1 MKKSNNPLVATLAG
15 SIAGGIETTSVWPT
29 EYTKTLLQL
38 QKNQGGQQQYK
49 GMIDCASQQIKKNGP
64 LGLYRGLAP
73 ALAFSI
79 PKAGIR
85 FGGFSLFQNQIMN
98 ITGQENKT
106 PLISLG
112 AGMMSGALEG
122 ALVVTP
128 SETIKT
134 KLIEMNQGTVQGIKS
149 IVREKGVSGLY
160 RGVVPTVIK
169 QSSNQGIRFMTF
181 GTYKQFLTRDQEND
195 SLTSYQALFGGMLS
209 GTVSTLGN
217 NPIDMVKTRMQG
229 VEAGQYFSTSD
240 CIKQVLTK
248 EGPLAFYKGVGAR
261 LMRVIPG
268 QGIIFA
274 CYENISTHLESV
286 ID

>member
-1 MKKSNNPLVATLAG
+1 MKKSDKPKIAILSG
-15 SIAGGIETTSVWPT
+15 CIAGGIETTTIWPT

-38 QKNQGGQQQYK
+38 QRNRPEGVKYK
-49 GMIDCASQQIKKNGP
+49 GMIDCAKQQIKKNGS
-64 LGLYRGLAP
+64 LGLYRGLVP

-85 FGGFSLFQNQIMN
+85 FGSYSYFQNQIMN
-98 ITGQENKT
+98 ITGQKNKT
-106 PLISLG
+106 PLVSLG
-112 AGMMSGALEG
+112 AGIISGALEG

-128 SETIKT
+128 QETIKT
-134 KLIEMNQGTVQGIKS
+134 KLIEMNQGTLHGIKS

-160 RGVVPTVIK
+160 KGVLPTVIK

-181 GTYKQFLTRDQEND
+181 ETYKQYLTEGQDND
-195 SLTSYQALFGGMLS
+195 SLTIKQALMGGMLS
-209 GTVSTLGN
+209 GAVSCLGN

-229 VEAGQYFSTSD
+229 IEAGQYSSTSD

-248 EGPLAFYKGVGAR
+248 EGPMAFYKGVGAR

-274 CYENISTHLESV
+274 CYEQISSFLEKNL
-286 ID
+286 D